1 MKTTWI
7 KENAPKQWYEV
18 DATGKVLGRL
28 ASEIA
33 MILMGKRKAIYTPFI
48 DSGDFVIVTNASKI
62 RVSGNK
68 LKDKKY
74 YWHSG
79 YFGGIKERTL
89 EKMLQEKP
97 EEVIYL
103 AVKRMLPKTRLGRHM
118 LKKLKVYNS
127 AEHPH
132 AAQKPIKIEI

>member
-7 KENAPKQWYEV
+7 KENAPKQWFEV
-18 DATGKVLGRL
+18 DATDKVLGRL

-48 DSGDFVIVTNASKI
+48 DSGDFVVVTNAHK
-62 RVSGNK
+62 VKVTGNK

-79 YFGGIKERTL
+79 YFGGLKERTL

-103 AVKRMLPKTRLGRHM
+103 AVKKMLPKNRLGRKM
-118 LKKLKVYNS
+118 IKKLKVYTTPD
-127 AEHPH
+127 HPH
-132 AAQKPIKIEI
+132 TAQKPVKLEF

>member
-7 KENAPKQWYEV
+7 KEDAPKQWYEV
-18 DATGKVLGRL
+18 DATDKVLGRL

-48 DSGDFVIVTNASKI
+48 DSGDFVVVTNAHKV
-62 RVSGNK
+62 RVTGNK
-68 LKDKKY
+68 LKDKRY

-79 YFGGIKERTL
+79 YFGGLKERTL

-103 AVKRMLPKTRLGRHM
+103 AVRKMLPKTRLGRKM
-118 LKKLKVYNS
+118 IKKLKVY
-127 AEHPH
+127 ATPDHPH
-132 AAQKPIKIEI
+132 AAQKPVKLEF

>member
-7 KENAPKQWYEV
+7 KKDAPKQWYEV
-18 DATGKVLGRL
+18 DATDKVLGRL

-48 DSGDFVIVTNASKI
+48 DSGDFVIVTNAHKVK
-62 RVSGNK
+62 VSGNK
-68 LKDKKY
+68 MKDKKY

-79 YFGGIKERTL
+79 YFGGLKERTL

-97 EEVIYL
+97 EDVIYL
-103 AVKRMLPKTRLGRHM
+103 AVRKMLPKTRLGRKM
-118 LKKLKVYNS
+118 IKKLKVYAS
-127 AEHPH
+127 PDHPH
-132 AAQKPIKIEI
+132 TAQKPVKLEI